1 MHQDVTTSSTH
12 TNMAENSHLEIS
24 NNINTV
30 KQNTDNKNIQ
40 EVENLNNMNSPNP
53 KTNKEL
59 NSTSK
64 EVSENIYD
72 PRQWTNIDE
81 NFRDLIVDNGP
92 IRYNDMQYPKDE
104 NNRHFSS
111 FYYQKVLEIG
121 KILVPSLRVT
131 KQVMNILRKKNIIDK
146 EIQEQINKEKEHWEK
161 VLVRIITII
170 KYISK
175 NNLAFHGTNEKIYQ
189 KGNGNFLSLIELLA
203 KFDPVM
209 QEHVKRIKNGNLHNH
224 YLCVDTFSG
233 PIKIEEYFLE
243 FLQFNDT
250 IGKGEGYDNGSNMKG
265 KNQGVQKKLLDINPR
280 SYYTPCVVIWPIH
293 VQELFFFGVLQRIY
307 SLFVS
312 STKQWKILQ
321 ENECRIE
328 SVKAIK
334 FQAPKIR
341 DTFVHKIMQS
351 KDMHIDVVIDHLRGL
366 ITYLKNYRE
375 NGFASALESTKE
387 MTIEMD
393 IEPKFNEKHK
403 IHRKKYFD
411 DIISNE
417 IAHSA
422 EDSFRVD
429 YFLYILDQ
437 SISSIESR
445 FEQFLEYEN
454 MFGFLFDSNK
464 FKTLSVDELKI
475 YYINLEKI
483 EF

>member
-1 MHQDVTTSSTH
+1 
-12 TNMAENSHLEIS
+12 
-24 NNINTV
+24 
-30 KQNTDNKNIQ
+30 
-40 EVENLNNMNSPNP
+40 
-53 KTNKEL
+53 
-59 NSTSK
+59 
-64 EVSENIYD
+64 
-72 PRQWTNIDE
+72 
-81 NFRDLIVDNGP
+81 
-92 IRYNDMQYPKDE
+92 
-104 NNRHFSS
+104 
-111 FYYQKVLEIG
+111 
-121 KILVPSLRVT
+121 
-131 KQVMNILRKKNIIDK
+131 
-146 EIQEQINKEKEHWEK
+146 
-161 VLVRIITII
+161 
-170 KYISK
+170 
-175 NNLAFHGTNEKIYQ
+175 
-189 KGNGNFLSLIELLA
+189 
-203 KFDPVM
+203 
-209 QEHVKRIKNGNLHNH
+209 
-224 YLCVDTFSG
+224 
-233 PIKIEEYFLE
+233 
-243 FLQFNDT
+243 
-250 IGKGEGYDNGSNMKG
+250 
-265 KNQGVQKKLLDINPR
+265 
-280 SYYTPCVVIWPIH
+280 
-293 VQELFFFGVLQRIY
+293 
-307 SLFVS
+307 
-312 STKQWKILQ
+312 
-321 ENECRIE
+321 
-328 SVKAIK
+328 
-334 FQAPKIR
+334 
-341 DTFVHKIMQS
+341 MQS